1 MLLIKSY
8 ARDGLTDQEIAK
20 KIGINKDTF
29 YNWCKKYPDFSDTIK
44 AGRKPINIIV
54 EDTFF
59 EEKLKSRTVKE
70 TTKEKTIH
78 RDTKGNI
85 TGSTEHIKETERFI
99 PADTTAMLFYM
110 KCRMPDRYNDKI
122 NVKVDDSR
130 NGKLA
135 DLIEGLKEDD
145 IHNETE
151 SVNETV
157 ADEQT

>member
-1 MLLIKSY
+1 MLIKSY
-8 ARDGLTDQEIAK
+8 ARDGLTDQEIAS
-20 KIGINKDTF
+20 KIGVSVATF
-29 YNWCKKYPDFSDTIK
+29 YNWCNKHLEFLETIK
-44 AGRKPINIIV
+44 TGRKPINIIV

-78 RDTKGNI
+78 RDAKGNI

-110 KCRMPDRYNDKI
+110 KCRMSDRYNDKI

-145 IHNETE
+145 IHSETE
-151 SVNETV
+151 SVDEAV